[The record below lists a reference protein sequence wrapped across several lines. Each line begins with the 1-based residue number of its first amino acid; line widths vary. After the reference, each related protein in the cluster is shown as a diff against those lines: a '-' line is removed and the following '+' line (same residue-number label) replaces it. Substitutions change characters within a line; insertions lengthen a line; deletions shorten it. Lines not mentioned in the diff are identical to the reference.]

1 MAKSTVKTFVEQFVA
16 LVKGDEAAAT
26 AAKVER
32 QRIAAL
38 NTAFHNAN
46 GDLVDKEQRVQDA
59 EDYVVKC
66 RLNHGREISN
76 RQSYVSNLIAA
87 TEKVKDAQE
96 ALEAHQLLIS
106 TLKAEIDM

>member
-1 MAKSTVKTFVEQFVA
+1 MAKSKATTFVEQFIA
-16 LVKGDEAAAT
+16 LIKGDEAGVT

-32 QRIAAL
+32 QRMAAL

-46 GDLVDKEQRVQDA
+46 GDLVDKEQKVQDA

-66 RLNHGREISN
+66 RLNHGKEITD
-76 RQSYVSNLIAA
+76 RGYYVYRFIEA
-87 TEKVKDAQE
+87 TESVKDAQE

>member
-1 MAKSTVKTFVEQFVA
+1 MSKSKVTTFVEQFIA
-16 LVKGDEAAAT
+16 LVKGDEAGVT

-66 RLNHGREISN
+66 RLNHGVEIINREH
-76 RQSYVSNLIAA
+76 YVSNLIAA

>member
-1 MAKSTVKTFVEQFVA
+1 MAKSKATTFVEQFIA
-16 LVKGDEAAAT
+16 LVKGDEAGVT

-66 RLNHGREISN
+66 RLNHGREISD
-76 RQSYVSNLIAA
+76 RHSYVSNLIAA